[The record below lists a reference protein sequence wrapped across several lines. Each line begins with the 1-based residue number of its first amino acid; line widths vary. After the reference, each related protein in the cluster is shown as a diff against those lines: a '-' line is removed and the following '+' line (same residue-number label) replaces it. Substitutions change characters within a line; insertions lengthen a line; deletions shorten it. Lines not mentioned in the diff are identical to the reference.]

1 MFVLKSEGI
10 TLGQICSCCT
20 FCTYFPKAS
29 LHSDVNYNGRDCA
42 YDHRSH
48 KRLEEMMQSLLHKIG
63 SKESIAC
70 DDMQAQASFAKL
82 VDTSVLMSTAVE
94 VKTVPPEPT
103 LPLLFNVVS
112 VVDVSSPFA
121 LLVCNNVIE
130 DILADATM
138 NKAAYHGNITTDII
152 TVVKE
157 IMHNDENKALES
169 DIIVDM
175 AEDVVDEAVGQ
186 SGVENDNGHAA
197 DEEIVAT
204 ADENVI
210 EQVSY
215 TITHK

>member
-1 MFVLKSEGI
+1 ME
-10 TLGQICSCCT
+10 
-20 FCTYFPKAS
+20 A
-29 LHSDVNYNGRDCA
+29 
-42 YDHRSH
+42 
-48 KRLEEMMQSLLHKIG
+48 
-63 SKESIAC
+63 
-70 DDMQAQASFAKL
+70 
-82 VDTSVLMSTAVE
+82 
-94 VKTVPPEPT
+94 KTVPPEPT

-157 IMHNDENKALES
+157 IMYNDENKALES